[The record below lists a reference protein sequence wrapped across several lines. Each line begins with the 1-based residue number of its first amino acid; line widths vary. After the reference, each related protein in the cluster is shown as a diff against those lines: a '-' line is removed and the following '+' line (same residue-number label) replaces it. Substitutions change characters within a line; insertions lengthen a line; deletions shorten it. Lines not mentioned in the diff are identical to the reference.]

1 VHLLPHA
8 LPPSCLYMGPVE
20 YSSEFPDE
28 ASQFNSSSKFDKK
41 KNAEI
46 LASKYT
52 KTKRTIEITSVYV
65 FVILL
70 AVSFLR
76 TSNLYFL
83 RNIWVSLCAC
93 ILSMCIAD
101 FFSGIAH
108 WGADTWGSLDT
119 PFLGNSIIRS
129 FREHH
134 LAPTA
139 MCHHDV
145 FETNGDNCMMT
156 LPLLLMT
163 AVMNVKQ
170 DSLYSLFVHNF
181 LVLLSVW
188 VSLTNQIHKWS
199 HTYKLPNY
207 VTVLQDYGII
217 LSKREHTIH
226 HRNPFDK
233 YYCITNGWLNPI
245 LASIDFW
252 KRLEAV
258 VTFLTGAIPREDD
271 MLWTG
276 IGLNME

>member
-1 VHLLPHA
+1 
-8 LPPSCLYMGPVE
+8 MGPTDF
-20 YSSEFPDE
+20 SSEFPDD
-28 ASQFNSSSKFDKK
+28 AAKSMSTAATTTFDKK

-52 KTKRTIEITSVYV
+52 KTKRTIEITSVYLFV
-65 FVILL
+65 FLL
-70 AVSFLR
+70 VVAFLKI
-76 TSNLYFL
+76 SNLYFL
-83 RNIWVSLCAC
+83 RNFWVSLCAC
-93 ILSMCIAD
+93 VLSMCIAD

-119 PFLGNSIIRS
+119 PFLGESIIRS

-134 LAPTA
+134 LTPTA
-139 MCHHDV
+139 MCHHDI

-156 LPLLLMT
+156 LPFMLM
-163 AVMNVKQ
+163 AALMNVKQ

-181 LVLLSVW
+181 LVLLCVW

-199 HTYKLPNY
+199 HTYKLPVY
-207 VTVLQDYGII
+207 VTFLQEYGII
-217 LSKREHTIH
+217 LSKKDHAVH

-233 YYCITNGWLNPI
+233 YYCITNGWLNPL

-252 KRLEAV
+252 KRLEGV
-258 VTFLTGAIPREDD
+258 ITFVTGVIPREDD

-276 IGLNME
+276 ISLKTE

>member
-1 VHLLPHA
+1 MEPIDF
-8 LPPSCLYMGPVE
+8 
-20 YSSEFPDE
+20 SSEFPDE
-28 ASQFNSSSKFDKK
+28 ASRFMHASSDDQQPQPQPQQFDKK

-52 KTKRTIEITSVYV
+52 KTKRTMEITSVTI

-70 AVSFLR
+70 VVAFMRISG
-76 TSNLYFL
+76 NLYFL

-93 ILSMCIAD
+93 VLSMCIAD

-108 WGADTWGSLDT
+108 WGADTWGSLET
-119 PFLGNSIIRS
+119 PLMGAIIRS

-139 MCHHDV
+139 MCHHDL

-156 LPLLLMT
+156 LPFMLM
-163 AVMNVKQ
+163 ACLMNVKG

-181 LVLLSVW
+181 LVLLCVW

-199 HTYKLPNY
+199 HTYKLPVY
-207 VTVLQDYGII
+207 VTLMQGYGIV
-217 LSKREHTIH
+217 LSKREHAVH

-233 YYCITNGWLNPI
+233 YYCITNGWLNPL

-258 VTFLTGAIPREDD
+258 VTFVTGTIPREDD

-276 IGLNME
+276 ISLKTE

>member
-1 VHLLPHA
+1 MHLLPHS

-233 YYCITNGWLNPI
+233 YYCITNGWLNPV

>member
-1 VHLLPHA
+1 MDQLVT
-8 LPPSCLYMGPVE
+8 
-20 YSSEFPDE
+20 SSEFPDE
-28 ASQFNSSSKFDKK
+28 ASLSQAASSTTGFDKK

-46 LASKYT
+46 LASGYT
-52 KTKRTIEITSVYV
+52 STKRRVEITSVTV

-70 AVSFLR
+70 AISFIR
-76 TSNLYFL
+76 ITSSIYFL
-83 RNIWVSLCAC
+83 RNFWVSLCAC
-93 ILSMCIAD
+93 VFSMCIAD

-108 WGADTWGSLDT
+108 WGADTWGSLET
-119 PFLGNSIIRS
+119 PFLGKSLIRS

-145 FETNGDNCMMT
+145 FETNGDNCMIT
-156 LPLLLMT
+156 LPFMFLAT
-163 AVMNVKQ
+163 FMNVKQ

-181 LVLLSVW
+181 LVMLCLW
-188 VSLTNQIHKWS
+188 VALTNQIHKWS
-199 HTYKLPNY
+199 HTYKPGSFIS
-207 VTVLQDYGII
+207 TLQDYRII
-217 LSKREHTIH
+217 VSKKEHAIH

-233 YYCITNGWLNPI
+233 YYCITNGWLNPL

-258 VTFLTGAIPREDD
+258 ITFVSGIVPREDD

-276 IGLNME
+276 ISAKIE